1 MISCSCLIAIF
12 DPLEMLIENVRFDI
26 LDFKTELTLFSQQLT
41 MRPGSFIYYMWEKP
55 PLAVIMQL
63 YLFNITNADA
73 FLSGVDKKLKVV
85 EVGPYVY
92 Q

>member
-1 MISCSCLIAIF
+1 
-12 DPLEMLIENVRFDI
+12 
-26 LDFKTELTLFSQQLT
+26 